1 MELKL
6 FIALV
11 ALAPTLGIAQSPAPF
26 TSIEKSA
33 LMQQA
38 SNPAPTDEQSTVA
51 PVDSKK

>member
-1 MELKL
+1 MKLKVL
-6 FIALV
+6 ITLV
-11 ALAPTLGIAQSPAPF
+11 ALAPNLVIAQTPAPF

-33 LMQQA
+33 LMQQI